1 MEFKRGD
8 LVKYKSKTNND
19 NTAHIMRDLA
29 QKLGIGIILAVA
41 PPPHDTTWGP
51 SSVSY
56 CTVMWFNT
64 GQSNGC
70 YTEHLQA
77 LNESNE
83 SKE

>member
-8 LVKYKSKTNND
+8 LVKYKSRTNND
-19 NTAHIMRDLA
+19 ITPRIMRDLA

-64 GQSNGC
+64 GQSNGW